1 MQTVLLL
8 HFGNYNTVFILNY
21 SKQRDSFNII
31 YVYFYLFLKTTLIYT
46 TMTTKQKLILLTV
59 ILTGVVFAGCSK
71 IKSLADLTF
80 HPSFPV
86 DIQITIPPATS
97 IKAAQTS
104 YTFNDSVT
112 IDPTS
117 DTLVAKY
124 ESYIKSWQVDS
135 VTAIFTDVSKPVNL
149 TNVSLQVNTG
159 TETFGWQASSIS
171 IQEGTNLV
179 LDNAQ
184 GQLDKLGQ
192 VLNGKQL
199 FTVTLSGTSDENDV
213 HFTLS
218 VMINTTMVAN
228 PLGST

>member
-1 MQTVLLL
+1 
-8 HFGNYNTVFILNY
+8 
-21 SKQRDSFNII
+21 
-31 YVYFYLFLKTTLIYT
+31 
-46 TMTTKQKLILLTV
+46 MTTRHKLISFLTIIALGLFFV
-59 ILTGVVFAGCSK
+59 GCSK
-71 IKSLADLTF
+71 LKQLAPDITL

-97 IKAAQTS
+97 IMSTNNS

-135 VTAIFTDVSKPVNL
+135 ITAIFTDVSTPVNL
-149 TNVSLQVNTG
+149 TNVSVQIKTA
-159 TETFGWQASSIS
+159 TDTFGWEASSVS
-171 IQEGTNLV
+171 VDNGTNLV

-192 VLNGKQL
+192 VLNGTQPFKVV
-199 FTVTLSGTSDENDV
+199 FSGTSDQDNV

-218 VMINTTMVAN
+218 VKINTTLVAN
-228 PLGST
+228 PLGSI